1 MSTKMMK
8 KSNLKSSKIKMKW
21 RAITLPLL
29 VILSCIQR
37 NNPWDPVNYNN
48 NPNAV
53 QYQDSLIAA
62 HLQAKAD
69 LDSLMLLADSLKK
82 LAISA
87 DTQITQ
93 KTTLADSVKVKNSLA
108 ITKNIVTISKD
119 SVLDTLQ
126 KKSCTSLK
134 TPLDTLQRID
144 TLHFATDF
152 VLAGVSAQGLYLAGD
167 SIAKIFNA
175 QFSPDTIISAAEL
188 SALKSATESDA
199 ALFQTLV
206 QKRDSINGVFDSVNA
221 PFAIANKTLANEN
234 QKIAV
239 FNATVQT
246 TYPCNFPLTNA
257 DTIIKSIPLLKP
269 GDTLVIAPGAFTF
282 NTAFNLSGISG
293 TPAVHIVIMGDAQ
306 GGTVFSG
313 SQNSPIAQIDIAT
326 QYVDFVN
333 ITFSGGLNSGVTVL
347 DNSGPVTFQN
357 CAFINNR
364 GDGIHVLDSY
374 IEMTS
379 CRFLN
384 NDSNGVFLQ
393 NSQAVVQNVL
403 IAQNKKNGIFFA
415 GLGINGVPD
424 TAIIINATISDN
436 DSDGVFQQGGFSYV
450 SIAKSLVTFNKR
462 IGIHRENQITA
473 NAPLFLSSSD
483 LYMNAQQN
491 VASLPPFDSLQF
503 LSEDP
508 LYVNKANYNYSIG
521 PASSVPDS
529 LGYKAQ

>member
-1 MSTKMMK
+1 MQ
-8 KSNLKSSKIKMKW
+8 
-21 RAITLPLL
+21 
-29 VILSCIQR
+29 LSR
-37 NNPWDPVNYNN
+37 
-48 NPNAV
+48 
-53 QYQDSLIAA
+53 
-62 HLQAKAD
+62 
-69 LDSLMLLADSLKK
+69 
-82 LAISA
+82 
-87 DTQITQ
+87 
-93 KTTLADSVKVKNSLA
+93 
-108 ITKNIVTISKD
+108 
-119 SVLDTLQ
+119 
-126 KKSCTSLK
+126 
-134 TPLDTLQRID
+134 
-144 TLHFATDF
+144 
-152 VLAGVSAQGLYLAGD
+152 
-167 SIAKIFNA
+167 
-175 QFSPDTIISAAEL
+175 
-188 SALKSATESDA
+188 
-199 ALFQTLV
+199 
-206 QKRDSINGVFDSVNA
+206 
-221 PFAIANKTLANEN
+221 
-234 QKIAV
+234 
-239 FNATVQT
+239 T
-246 TYPCNFPLTNA
+246 TYPCNSPLSTA

-293 TPAVHIVIMGDAQ
+293 TPALHIVIMGDAQ

-374 IEMTS
+374 IEMTN

-393 NSQAVVQNVL
+393 NSHAVLQNVL

-424 TAIIINATISDN
+424 TAIIVNATISDN
-436 DSDGVFQQGGFSYV
+436 DSDGVFQQGRIFIRFHRQIAGNL
-450 SIAKSLVTFNKR
+450 SINASAFIVKTK
-462 IGIHRENQITA
+462 ITA

>member
-1 MSTKMMK
+1 
-8 KSNLKSSKIKMKW
+8 MKW
-21 RAITLPLL
+21 WAITLLLL

-53 QYQDSLIAA
+53 QYQNSLIAA

-69 LDSLMLLADSLKK
+69 LDSLTLLADSLKK
-82 LAISA
+82 LAQST
-87 DTQITQ
+87 DSQRTQ
-93 KTTLADSVKVKNSLA
+93 KNALADSVIAKNYLDTVQNA
-108 ITKNIVTISKD
+108 AFRLNNAM
-119 SVLDTLQ
+119 LDTLQ

-152 VLAGVSAQGLYLAGD
+152 VLAGASAQGLYLAGD

-175 QFSPDTIISAAEL
+175 QFFPDTIITAGEL
-188 SALKSATESDA
+188 AALKSVTDSDV
-199 ALFQTLV
+199 ALFQTLARK
-206 QKRDSINGVFDSVNA
+206 QDSTNGVFDSIN
-221 PFAIANKTLANEN
+221 NTLANTNKNLTTEN
-234 QKIAV
+234 QSISA
-239 FNATVQT
+239 FNKNVQK
-246 TYPCNFPLTNA
+246 TYPCNTPLSTA

-269 GDTLVIAPGAFTF
+269 GNTLVIAPGAFTF

-293 TPAVHIVIMGDAQ
+293 TPALHIVIMGDAQ

-364 GDGIHVLDSY
+364 GDGIHVLNSY

-415 GLGINGVPD
+415 GLGINAVPD

-491 VASLPPFDSLQF
+491 AVSLPPFDSLQF

-521 PASSVPDS
+521 FASSVPDS
-529 LGYKAQ
+529 LGYKAH